1 MKLEVLHKDKNK
13 AVFVVEGIS
22 PAMANM
28 VRRYVMNYV
37 PTLAIEEVEFSKNG
51 SALYDEIIA
60 HRLGLIPIKTDLKSY
75 NFMAD
80 CKCKGKGCN
89 HCQLI
94 FTLKTK
100 GPCIV
105 YSGELESKDKECVPV
120 YDKMPIVK
128 LLEGQELKIEA
139 VAVLG
144 RGKDHAKF
152 CPGLIHYRGYPDI
165 KVNKDSDVKAV
176 LEHIPKDVIGQ
187 KGQGLEIKDM
197 LKWKESYEDILEKN
211 GIEASASKENFIFY
225 LESWGQLEPKEILLR
240 AVDIFDEKLDEFGKL
255 VKKIK

>member
-13 AVFVVEGIS
+13 AVFVIEGINAS
-22 PAMANM
+22 IANM
-28 VRRYVMNYV
+28 IRRYVMNYA
-37 PTLAIEEVEFSKNG
+37 PTLAIEEVEFSKNS
-51 SALYDEIIA
+51 SALYDEILA
-60 HRLGLIPIKTDLKSY
+60 HRIGLIPIKTDLKSY

-94 FTLKTK
+94 LTLKAK
-100 GPCIV
+100 GPCTV
-105 YSGELESKDKECVPV
+105 YSGGLESKDKDCTPV

-128 LLEGQELKIEA
+128 LLEDQELKLGA

-152 CPGLIHYRGYPDI
+152 CPGLIYYRGYPDI
-165 KVNKDSDVKAV
+165 KVNKESDVKAA
-176 LEHIPKDVIGQ
+176 LEHIPKDVLGQ

-211 GIEASASKENFIFY
+211 GIEVDASKENYVFY
-225 LESWGQLEPKEILLR
+225 LESWGQLDVKEILMK
-240 AVDIFDEKLDEFGKL
+240 AVDVFDEKLDEFEKL

>member
-13 AVFVVEGIS
+13 AVFVIEGINA
-22 PAMANM
+22 PIANM
-28 VRRYVMNYV
+28 IRRYVMNYV
-37 PTLAIEEVEFSKNG
+37 PTLAIEEVEFSKNS
-51 SALYDEIIA
+51 SALYDEILA

-75 NFMAD
+75 NFMGD

-94 FTLKTK
+94 LALKSK
-100 GPCIV
+100 GPCTV
-105 YSGELESKDKECVPV
+105 YSGGLESKDKDCTPV

-128 LLEGQELKIEA
+128 LLEDQELKIEA

-144 RGKDHAKF
+144 MGKDHAKF
-152 CPGLIHYRGYPDI
+152 CPGLIYYRGYPDI
-165 KVNKDSDVKAV
+165 KVNKDSDLKAA
-176 LEHIPKDVIGQ
+176 LEHIPKDVLVQ

-211 GIEASASKENFIFY
+211 GIKVDASKENYVFY
-225 LESWGQLEPKEILLR
+225 LESWGQLDAKEILVK
-240 AVDIFDEKLDEFGKL
+240 AVDVFDEKLDEFEKL

>member
-13 AVFVVEGIS
+13 AVFVIEGINAS
-22 PAMANM
+22 IANM
-28 VRRYVMNYV
+28 IRRYVMNYT
-37 PTLAIEEVEFSKNG
+37 PTLAIEEVEFSKNS
-51 SALYDEIIA
+51 SALYDEILA
-60 HRLGLIPIKTDLKSY
+60 HRIGLIPIKTDLKSY
-75 NFMAD
+75 NFVAD

-94 FTLKTK
+94 LTLKAK
-100 GPCIV
+100 GPCTV
-105 YSGELESKDKECVPV
+105 YSGGLDSKDKECTPV

-128 LLEGQELKIEA
+128 LLEDQELKFEA

-152 CPGLIHYRGYPDI
+152 CPGLIYYRGYPDI
-165 KVNKDSDVKAV
+165 KVNKDSDVKAA
-176 LEHIPKDVIGQ
+176 LEHIPKDVLVQ

-211 GIEASASKENFIFY
+211 GIKVDASKENYVFY
-225 LESWGQLEPKEILLR
+225 LESWGQLDVKEILVK
-240 AVDIFDEKLDEFGKL
+240 AVDVFDEKLDEFEKL

>member
-13 AVFVVEGIS
+13 AVFLIEGINAS
-22 PAMANM
+22 VANM
-28 VRRYVMNYV
+28 IRRYVMNYV
-37 PTLAIEEVEFSKNG
+37 PTLAIEEVEFSKNS
-51 SALYDEIIA
+51 SALYDEILA
-60 HRLGLIPIKTDLKSY
+60 HRIGLIPIKTDLKSY

-94 FTLKTK
+94 LTLKAK
-100 GPCIV
+100 GPCTV
-105 YSGELESKDKECVPV
+105 YSGGLESKDKDCTPV

-128 LLEGQELKIEA
+128 LLEDQELKIEA

-152 CPGLIHYRGYPDI
+152 CPGLIYYRGYPDI
-165 KVNKDSDVKAV
+165 KVNKESDVKAA
-176 LEHIPKDVIGQ
+176 LEHVPKDVLVQ

-211 GIEASASKENFIFY
+211 GIKVDASKENYVFY
-225 LESWGQLEPKEILLR
+225 LESWGQLEAKEILVK
-240 AVDIFDEKLDEFGKL
+240 AVDVFDEKLDEFERL